1 MELSPLDEY
10 FETKQEP
17 MKSFLLALKDVILRY
32 DSAMMISWKWR
43 TPFFSFGEKM
53 ICYFSIQ
60 NKTKR
65 PYLGFGF
72 GSELH
77 HPALLSE
84 GRKMIKVL
92 YFDENEDVDVDLVY
106 EILDEAVQTA
116 KFKSK
121 KHQ

>member
-1 MELSPLDEY
+1 MELTPLDEY
-10 FETKQEP
+10 FESKQEP
-17 MKSFLLALKDVILRY
+17 MKGFLLALKDVILRY
-32 DSAMMISWKWR
+32 DSDMMISWKWQ
-43 TPFFSFGEKM
+43 TPFFSLGKKM

-72 GSELH
+72 GSELN

-92 YFDENEDVDVDLVY
+92 YFDENEDINVGLVY
-106 EILDEAVQTA
+106 EILDEVTKTA
-116 KFKSK
+116 KWETR
-121 KHQ
+121 